1 MTEKEK
7 PMVTQNPKAVS
18 PSPEKFPS
26 AVSVWHVGMVLLVC
40 VAFFAGCGGDGKLSG
55 SDPQLEEALGKLESD
70 SDTERLAGLT
80 TLSGMGGK
88 PKPHADKVAALLKDT
103 SPEARSLAALLLG
116 IWGHSSPE
124 VVQELSAMAA
134 GDEDADARA
143 GALQTL
149 SKLGAN
155 DEFAKVVKGILAGDD
170 ADLKSETLMTI
181 GESTSKESVTA
192 VKAELEA
199 IAGDSDKDL
208 AAEAKIALEM
218 IQE

>member
-1 MTEKEK
+1 
-7 PMVTQNPKAVS
+7 MVTQNPKAVS

-26 AVSVWHVGMVLLVC
+26 AAPVWRVGMVLLVC
-40 VAFFAGCGGDGKLSG
+40 VALFAGCGGGG
-55 SDPQLEEALGKLESD
+55 DPLLAEALENIQHPD
-70 SDTERLAGLT
+70 EAFRLNGLS
-80 TLSGMGGK
+80 TLSRMGDK
-88 PKPHADKVAALLKDT
+88 AKPHADKVAALLKDT
-103 SPEARSLAALLLG
+103 SPEVRSLAALLLG

-124 VVQELSAMAA
+124 VVQELSAMAT

-181 GESTSKESVTA
+181 GESTSKESVTT

-199 IAGDSDKDL
+199 IAGGSDKGL
-208 AAEAKIALEM
+208 AADAKIALEM
-218 IQE
+218 IEQ

>member
-1 MTEKEK
+1 MF
-7 PMVTQNPKAVS
+7 TQNPKAVS
-18 PSPEKFPS
+18 SSPNNILS
-26 AVSVWHVGMVLLVC
+26 AAPVWRVGVLLLFC
-40 VAFFAGCGGDGKLSG
+40 AALFAGCGGGD
-55 SDPQLEEALGKLESD
+55 SDPKLAKALADMESPD
-70 SDTERLAGLT
+70 ELTRSVGIDALAG
-80 TLSGMGGK
+80 MGEK
-88 PKPHADKVAALLKDT
+88 AKPHTDKVAALLKDT

-170 ADLKSETLMTI
+170 ANLKSETLMTI
-181 GESTSKESVTA
+181 GESTSKESVTT

-199 IAGDSDKDL
+199 IASGSDKGL
-208 AAEAKIALEM
+208 AADAKIALEM
-218 IQE
+218 IE